1 MPAALQLPSATLA
14 ALRRSVL
21 GHADALA
28 GDILDVVF
36 DTLKDGL
43 RSIANP
49 TQVLREGATQTV
61 TEGDTAVSV
70 QDRVAKLLQS
80 FGQPAQL
87 ADTLRLDFKLKIAS
101 EVTQGA
107 GRYVAQNAPDKV
119 AEYPAWEF
127 LRVYLREVPR
137 GDSGHEGDDDW
148 PTRWTAAAQASGDTD
163 ALRILKE
170 TGRMIALKASPIW
183 EALGSGLGAG
193 GGVEWSDALGN
204 PFPPFAFNSGYDLDQ
219 IDRDECEA
227 LGLVK
232 PGDAVEP
239 ARIDP
244 AQLFAEAA

>member
-28 GDILDVVF
+28 GDILDEVF

-70 QDRVAKLLQS
+70 QDKVAKLLQS

-107 GRYVAQNAPDKV
+107 GRYVAQNDPAKV

-163 ALRILKE
+163 ALRLLKE

-183 EALGSGLGAG
+183 DSLGAG
-193 GGVEWSDALGN
+193 AGGYEDTLGN